1 MGHNGDANQQIN
13 YELDKRNSNYV
24 SQVAKLT
31 DISG

>member
-13 YELDKRNSNYV
+13 YEYKRNSNYV